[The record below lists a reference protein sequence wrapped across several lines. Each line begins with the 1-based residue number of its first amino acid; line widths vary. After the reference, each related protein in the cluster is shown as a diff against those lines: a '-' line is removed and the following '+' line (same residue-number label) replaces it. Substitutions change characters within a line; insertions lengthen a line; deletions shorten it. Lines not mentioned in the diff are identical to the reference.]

1 VVFLFVL
8 VGTVAVGSDSSGGS
22 GAVGGSEAEGASFA
36 ELASL
41 CPGWRVLAG
50 WRVEAL
56 AFVVEGVTGDEPG
69 VVPGLDRCGGHAEQ
83 GGYLGQGEHAGGAE
97 SLFAVAQLVVG
108 ADAHDHQAVEG
119 ASLAADHA
127 AGVEDVGDLGVG
139 VVVEQFIDRRD
150 DLRGGLAELPG
161 RLGHREA
168 QGVVLSAG
176 QADVRGDGVAGSGRR
191 DVGEQ

>member
-1 VVFLFVL
+1 MQGEQASVVQPLFV
-8 VGTVAVGSDSSGGS
+8 
-22 GAVGGSEAEGASFA
+22 
-36 ELASL
+36 
-41 CPGWRVLAG
+41 
-50 WRVEAL
+50 
-56 AFVVEGVTGDEPG
+56 
-69 VVPGLDRCGGHAEQ
+69 
-83 GGYLGQGEHAGGAE
+83 
-97 SLFAVAQLVVG
+97 VAQLVVV

-127 AGVEDVGDLGVG
+127 AGVEDVSDLGVG
-139 VVVEQFIDRRD
+139 VVAGQFTGRRD

-161 RLGHREA
+161 RLRYREA